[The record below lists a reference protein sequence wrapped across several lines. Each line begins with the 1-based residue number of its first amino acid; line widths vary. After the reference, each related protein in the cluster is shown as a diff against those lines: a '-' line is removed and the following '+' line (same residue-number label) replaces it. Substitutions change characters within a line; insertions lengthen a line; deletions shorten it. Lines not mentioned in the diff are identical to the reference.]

1 MAEEAEAAVIAEA
14 VAARARE
21 LVVALLAPGGLL
33 SVEDAGKAVADRVRS
48 SLAEVSP
55 NNVATMRL
63 EDVEKMAIKAATAA
77 LTILV
82 LCRAGSLNAPHGV
95 LEEAIT
101 KAVAAACAP
110 VGDTGTISVGLLNA
124 LHGVVGEAITEAVAA
139 VVCAHVRDM
148 STSLAYNFALRCL
161 VVIFF
166 LWVTTIAIFVL
177 RLVY

>member
-82 LCRAGSLNAPHGV
+82 LCRMVAMVVVAP
-95 LEEAIT
+95 
-101 KAVAAACAP
+101 
-110 VGDTGTISVGLLNA
+110 
-124 LHGVVGEAITEAVAA
+124 
-139 VVCAHVRDM
+139 
-148 STSLAYNFALRCL
+148 
-161 VVIFF
+161 
-166 LWVTTIAIFVL
+166 
-177 RLVY
+177 